1 MDEEQVRRQA
11 ISASPSAKPYDKTA
25 SSTES
30 PWSSHARDA
39 IPRVANVSPP
49 KAAAIAAPASAS
61 TAALPNPPRTEP
73 SPVAHSAKPNA
84 ISAIARAASP
94 PIRAVTRV
102 TVDLS
107 GPIHQNLS
115 DGFAGRTTA
124 GQAHELLSAA
134 TDENG
139 QRRRPLP
146 SGERGRLALRRV
158 ALRSHPAQPQRAS
171 APSTP
176 SWVTSTA
183 ERMTSVSQRIVT
195 ARACT
200 VESLPT

>member
-1 MDEEQVRRQA
+1 MRQGMRLMRDDGLEKVRPESSASSVPAWDEQQVRRQA

-30 PWSSHARDA
+30 PWNSHARDA
-39 IPRVANVSPP
+39 IPRVATVSPP

-94 PIRAVTRV
+94 PIRAVARV

-107 GPIHQNLS
+107 GPIHQDFT

-124 GQAHELLSAA
+124 GQAHELLGAA
-134 TDENG
+134 TDEE
-139 QRRRPLP
+139 QRF
-146 SGERGRLALRRV
+146 
-158 ALRSHPAQPQRAS
+158 
-171 APSTP
+171 APGAAP
-176 SWVTSTA
+176 PV
-183 ERMTSVSQRIVT
+183 
-195 ARACT
+195 CG
-200 VESLPT
+200 

>member
-1 MDEEQVRRQA
+1 MDKEQVRRQA

-39 IPRVANVSPP
+39 IPRVATVSPP

-94 PIRAVTRV
+94 PIRAVARV

-134 TDENG
+134 TDEDREPP
-139 QRRRPLP
+139 RRRRTLLDFARCGNVRELEMPCRLRESAREVLGHR
-146 SGERGRLALRRV
+146 SGV
-158 ALRSHPAQPQRAS
+158 A
-171 APSTP
+171 
-176 SWVTSTA
+176 
-183 ERMTSVSQRIVT
+183 
-195 ARACT
+195 
-200 VESLPT
+200 